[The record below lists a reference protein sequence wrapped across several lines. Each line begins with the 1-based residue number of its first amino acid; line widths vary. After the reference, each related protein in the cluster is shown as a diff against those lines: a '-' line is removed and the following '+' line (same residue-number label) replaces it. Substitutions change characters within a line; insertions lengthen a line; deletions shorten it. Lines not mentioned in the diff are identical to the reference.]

1 MARLGPFVRRLA
13 ARRSPA
19 LVRTSSRV
27 EDASDRE
34 IVEKQPV
41 TVPCG
46 ARDLAGSA
54 GDVMSR
60 GDRL

>member
-1 MARLGPFVRRLA
+1 MARLGLFVRRLA
-13 ARRSPA
+13 AGRSPA
-19 LVRTSSRV
+19 LVRTSCRAQ
-27 EDASDRE
+27 DASDRE

-46 ARDLAGSA
+46 ARDPAGSA

-60 GDRL
+60 SDGS